1 MRFKKRERKHDKN
14 KAEKCF
20 CIITRLPFLPNRYRR
35 QYYEN
40 IAETAA
46 AVAACR
52 FSFEQVTR
60 REITSS
66 IISGCDWQ
74 RSPAVRPRGNW
85 RDKIINLY
93 VYLV

>member
-1 MRFKKRERKHDKN
+1 M
-14 KAEKCF
+14 
-20 CIITRLPFLPNRYRR
+20 FLYYYETAVFIKSRRYRR

-40 IAETAA
+40 IADTAD

-74 RSPAVRPRGNW
+74 RSPAVRPRAMGKLA
-85 RDKIINLY
+85 R
-93 VYLV
+93 